1 MAEEPRRCMPVG
13 SLLLPLTKVEG
24 LEQIEKGVVPGS
36 TEKKETPSMLKSS
49 TTDTALEFAINSKL
63 VC

>member
-1 MAEEPRRCMPVG
+1 MPVG

-36 TEKKETPSMLKSS
+36 TEQKETPSMWKSS